1 MVTLAVVSVLTSLQ
15 EVPASV
21 VSDQISTALKAEIG
35 RSELLGG
42 GGVPASVVLVLSVVL
57 TLVVVLA
64 WVRLRIRRGTG
75 AKGAGLSEAEPASTW
90 KEGARSPYRSP
101 DPPET
106 LALPPHLLAMLAKRA
121 ADRAEASQGRD
132 PGEPDDGAAAS
143 EVSGNA
149 CPGGLDGLDIIIG
162 G

>member
-21 VSDQISTALKAEIG
+21 ISDQISTALNAEIG
-35 RSELLGG
+35 GSELPGG
-42 GGVPASVVLVLSVVL
+42 GGVPASVVLLLSVVL
-57 TLVVVLA
+57 AIVLVLA
-64 WVRLRIRRGTG
+64 WVRLRAWGNMRANAPAPPE
-75 AKGAGLSEAEPASTW
+75 AKATATW
-90 KEGARSPYRSP
+90 DGGVGKPCRSP

-106 LALPPHLLAMLAKRA
+106 LVLPPHLLAMLAKRA

-149 CPGGLDGLDIIIG
+149 CPGGPDGLDIIIG